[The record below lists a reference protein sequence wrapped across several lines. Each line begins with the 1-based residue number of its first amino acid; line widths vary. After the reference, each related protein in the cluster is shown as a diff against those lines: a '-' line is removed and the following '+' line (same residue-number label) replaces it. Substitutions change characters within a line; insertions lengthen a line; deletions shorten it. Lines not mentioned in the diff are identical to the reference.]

1 MLRKI
6 SLAGTMLACLAFNAA
21 ASVQVTKFNP
31 PLAISAFAEV
41 TASNRLFN
49 VLPLDFNL
57 DGTVD
62 FNMAYGAD
70 SFGLAGIEI
79 FFNAPA
85 RMVVKQP
92 PEVAALPLGTTI
104 GASLN
109 LPAPYQWSAGY
120 TGQDELTL
128 PLGNHELEVVYV
140 PNVIPQGASTGSS
153 IIGPGQPPQYPLV
166 EGDVVGK
173 EGVMAVE
180 FYING
185 QPHYGYIQFD
195 FRSNGTLYAGTGGVI
210 YGWAYETEPGL
221 PIVAASITENKTHG
235 GNPKH

>member
-6 SLAGTMLACLAFNAA
+6 ILAGTVLVCLAFNAP

-31 PLAISAFAEV
+31 PLMISAFAEV
-41 TASNRLFN
+41 TSSNHLFN

-62 FNMAYGAD
+62 FNLAYGAD
-70 SFGLAGIEI
+70 SFGLAGIEV

-104 GASLN
+104 GPN
-109 LPAPYQWSAGY
+109 LILPGTYQWSAGY
-120 TGQDELTL
+120 TDQEGVTL
-128 PLGNHELEVVYV
+128 PLGNHELEVVFV
-140 PNVIPQGASTGSS
+140 PNAIPAGASTGVS

-180 FYING
+180 FYIHG

-195 FRSNGTLYAGTGGVI
+195 FKSNGTLFGGTGGVI
-210 YGWAYETEPGL
+210 YGWAYETEPGV
-221 PIVAASITENKTHG
+221 PIVAAPITDNKTHG